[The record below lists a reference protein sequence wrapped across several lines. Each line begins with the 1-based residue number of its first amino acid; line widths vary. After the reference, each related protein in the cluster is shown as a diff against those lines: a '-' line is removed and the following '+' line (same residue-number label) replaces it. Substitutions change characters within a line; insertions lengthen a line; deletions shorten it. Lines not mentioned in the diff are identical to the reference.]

1 MTWYFTKQAGGFL
14 TTLICGERTLQI
26 PDRNRQRDPKSKSV
40 DKLNPSIKV
49 DNPDCTLPPDDQL
62 WPLTDAEYAEL
73 IRGQEQGKVIVSDER
88 GFPILQDKPPQL
100 LEQIKNQQTADLA
113 QRINTASAHK
123 TKIAERIATLNDAVA
138 NMQQPGLQA
147 FAATAEEQDEL
158 RRKQLAL
165 VQWKN
170 YAIALGRI
178 TPTGDS
184 IEWPE
189 MPEDQ

>member
-14 TTLICGERTLQI
+14 TTLICGERTIQI
-26 PDRNRQRDPKSKSV
+26 PDRNWQRDPKSKSI
-40 DKLNPSIKV
+40 DKLAPFITV

-62 WPLTDAEYAEL
+62 WPLTDAEYAAL
-73 IRGQEQGKVIVSDER
+73 IKGQEQGKMIVSDER
-88 GFPILQDKPPQL
+88 GYPVLQDKPPGT
-100 LEQIKNQQTADLA
+100 LEQIKHRHSLDQA
-113 QRINTASAHK
+113 QRIATANAHK
-123 TKIAERIATLNDAVA
+123 AELTERIATLNDAVA
-138 NMQQPGLQA
+138 NMHQPDLQA
-147 FAATAEEQDEL
+147 FAATAAEQDEL
-158 RRKQLAL
+158 QRKQLSL

-189 MPEDQ
+189 MPQDQ

>member
-26 PDRNRQRDPKSKSV
+26 PDRNWERDPKSKSV
-40 DKLNPSIKV
+40 DKLAPFITV

-62 WPLTDAEYAEL
+62 WPLTDAEYAAL
-73 IRGQEQGKVIVSDER
+73 IKGQEQGKIIVADER
-88 GFPILQDKPPQL
+88 GYPMLQDKPPST
-100 LEQIKNQQTADLA
+100 LEQIKNRQSLDQA
-113 QRINTASAHK
+113 QRIAMANAHK
-123 TKIAERIATLNDAVA
+123 TELTERIATLTDAVA
-138 NMQQPGLQA
+138 NIQQPDLRA
-147 FAATAEEQDEL
+147 FAATAEEEDEL

-178 TPTGDS
+178 TPTSDS

-189 MPEDQ
+189 VPQDQ